1 MTQNIVCRDKWWAD
15 WMTDDLELAVGKQI
29 LFAGEKRDCVEAV
42 TRDLGVL
49 EKPRS

>member
-1 MTQNIVCRDKWWAD
+1 
-15 WMTDDLELAVGKQI
+15 MTDDLELAVGKQI